1 MIALHGLML
10 TVMLIGTP
18 LLITLLLSRR
28 RTLAFIAT
36 MTGCLSLALMVLV
49 ALSLH
54 LSKYPITRATLT
66 SAHGVLFAI
75 SGLATLLR
83 KPSLAIQIT
92 RDEKRYLLPGVLMLL
107 VLLFPYTYFTGIDTY
122 KWQDIAS
129 SIAMEGSLAWVVHP
143 LSLLGFTPRSY
154 PSAYPIQL
162 ATIQLVGSLGI
173 EYGFYVASIFTAL
186 LATASA
192 YCLGRIC
199 FNGRPAILFALL
211 YAMSPVCIR
220 YTHWATGRGLFLALV
235 PAFLALLLTL
245 PKATSWLG
253 VLGLGSLLCLS
264 HKVGLIAVPL
274 FLMLSAVAFVLPRRS
289 NRFAIALMCLIPIAL
304 AAAIVSPFALPVPA
318 GHAAGLLRYS
328 ITRFSWMV
336 PVAAFGLIGPDNLL
350 GSRSWRKLFPGILV
364 AIPLAYERHMYGA
377 LIALPFVTLLATHG
391 TVQFLKWRPKLTKAV
406 IGILAILTLSGAIA
420 TIVHRSRIATSPAL
434 RQAAL
439 FLEHHNPRG
448 PFRIVAPGRARTQVQ
463 AYVSGCPRLCV
474 SSSNTGTISM
484 QPPPPI
490 KIGAARETLSN
501 WVSYTRGLFTVSEIK
516 TSWYGKNPMTYYF
529 VIDGEGSVPD
539 ATREIYNHKDV
550 VIFEQ
555 ESR

>member
-28 RTLAFIAT
+28 RNLAFIAT

-49 ALSLH
+49 AISLH
-54 LSKYPITRATLT
+54 LSKYPITRGTLT

-92 RDEKRYLLPGVLMLL
+92 RDERLYLLPGVLILL
-107 VLLFPYTYFTGIDTY
+107 ALLFPYTYFTGIDTY

-129 SIAMEGSLAWVVHP
+129 SVGMEGSLAWVAHP

-192 YCLGRIC
+192 YSLGQIC
-199 FNGRPAILFALL
+199 FNGRPAIFFALL
-211 YAMSPVCIR
+211 YALSPVCIR
-220 YTHWATGRGLFLALV
+220 YTHWATGRGLFLALL
-235 PAFLALLLTL
+235 PAFLALFLAL
-245 PKATSWLG
+245 PKVKSWLG
-253 VLGLGSLLCLS
+253 ALCLGSLLCLS
-264 HKVGLIAVPL
+264 HKVGLITVPL

-289 NRFAIALMCLIPIAL
+289 NRFAIALFCLIPIVL
-304 AAAIVSPFALPVPA
+304 AAAIVSPFALPFPA
-318 GHAAGLLRYS
+318 GQVAGLLRYS

-336 PVAAFGLIGPDNLL
+336 PVAVLGLMGPDNLL
-350 GSRSWRKLFPGILV
+350 GSNSWRKLFPGILV

-391 TVQFLKWRPKLTKAV
+391 TVQFLKWRPKLTKAT
-406 IGILAILTLSGAIA
+406 IGILAILTLSGALA

-463 AYVSGCPRLCV
+463 AYVSGCPRICV
-474 SSSNTGTISM
+474 STSNTGTISM
-484 QPPPPI
+484 QPPPSI
-490 KIGAARETLSN
+490 RNGTARETLSN
-501 WVSYTRGLFTVSEIK
+501 WINYTRGLFTVSEIK

-529 VIDGEGSVPD
+529 VINGEGTAPD
-539 ATREIYNHKDV
+539 STREIYNHADV
-550 VIFEQ
+550 VIYEQ